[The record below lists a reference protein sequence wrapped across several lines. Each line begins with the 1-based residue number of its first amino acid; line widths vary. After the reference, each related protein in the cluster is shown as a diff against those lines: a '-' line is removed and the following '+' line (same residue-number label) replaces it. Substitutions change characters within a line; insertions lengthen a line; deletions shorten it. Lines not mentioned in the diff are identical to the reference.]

1 MTKVPNM
8 PSPLL
13 QHMQRFVEFIN
24 SADETIG
31 REVVS
36 ESARF
41 HVPFQEAPLE
51 GFAGYMQILGM
62 MRSAFSDVQWSLDDT
77 VIEEDRVVASFTLRG
92 THDGEFLG
100 VPATGKKIQ
109 ARAMNLYRFVDGKI
123 VDEIGEEQAL
133 TALQQLGLVAPPNP
147 GKEVKYDAEGNHV

>member
-1 MTKVPNM
+1 MTKVPKM

-109 ARAMNLYRFVDGKI
+109 ARAMNIYRFVDGKI
-123 VDEIGEEQAL
+123 VDETGLPDIFAIMVQIGAL
-133 TALQQLGLVAPPNP
+133 KPP
-147 GKEVKYDAEGNHV
+147 GAQ